1 MQNQKVVDLAVLFYI
16 GLLLILGVINLINDI
31 DYLDI
36 IYLIALLCCAL
47 KYLILKRR

>member
-16 GLLLILGVINLINDI
+16 GLLLVLGVLNLIDNI

-36 IYLIALLCCAL
+36 IYLVALVCCAL